1 MPLIMEHLSKGTI
14 TPLLTILLRN
24 DVTHASQ
31 IYRIVTVRTTAQET
45 LMRQEIRVK

>member
-1 MPLIMEHLSKGTI
+1 MEQLSKGTI
-14 TPLLTILLRN
+14 TLLLKILWRN

-31 IYRIVTVRTTAQET
+31 IYRIVTVRTTAHET